1 MAKGVNKVILLGHL
15 GKDPEV
21 RYSASGMA
29 VANFSIATN
38 SSTKDRQTGQW
49 VEETEWHLVT
59 LFDKQAELAKQ
70 YLRKGSQVYIEGR
83 IKTDKWQDKSGVE
96 RFTTKIIG
104 NEIHFLGGRAESGSS
119 NFTSAPPTDNYSASE
134 SESYSSSNTA
144 SFAPASYPAAT
155 PAMPPRPASAPRPQH
170 TENFDD
176 DVPF

>member
-29 VANFSIATN
+29 VANFSLATN

-49 VEETEWHLVT
+49 VEETEWHNIT
-59 LFDKQAELAKQ
+59 LFDKQAEVAKQ

-83 IKTDKWQDKSGVE
+83 IKTEKWQDKNTGAD
-96 RFTTKIIG
+96 RYTTKIIG
-104 NEIHFLGGRAESGSS
+104 HEIHFMGGRNESSGS

-144 SFAPASYPAAT
+144 SFAPASYPPAPAT
-155 PAMPPRPASAPRPQH
+155 PPRPASPPRSQH